1 MFASCHLK
9 LGDTETWATDFGL
22 WIAEHRSTESFTGPF
37 KKGSNRGISHSIKPR
52 LWGRGNPPDHC
63 T

>member
-9 LGDTETWATDFGL
+9 VGDVETHAMNFEL
-22 WIAEHRSTESFTGPF
+22 RIAEHRSTESPDPPKWDPNGLY
-37 KKGSNRGISHSIKPR
+37 HSIKPR
-52 LWGRGNPPDHC
+52 LWGRGYPPDYC